1 MEAAWIGGATE
12 ASRRGAA
19 MPIPNPIPIPKW
31 IRRIQYIAPP
41 FTEDDKMLLFWG

>member
-1 MEAAWIGGATE
+1 MEAAWIGGAAE

-19 MPIPNPIPIPKW
+19 MPIPIPKW

-41 FTEDDKMLLFWG
+41 FTEDDKMLFFWG